1 MDIAV
6 LFLCVPVERLCLVRL
21 FLPSTDIISGLF
33 LFLMMKD
40 KRSCH
45 VMPGNCGIN
54 GRRSPMGERWYIKRA
69 SFFES

>member
-21 FLPSTDIISGLF
+21 FLPSADIISGLF
-33 LFLMMKD
+33 LILMMKD
-40 KRSCH
+40 KRNCH
-45 VMPGNCGIN
+45 VMPGNCGVD
-54 GRRSPMGERWYIKRA
+54 GRRSPVREKWYIKRA